1 MSPNSV
7 RDGAVRADDEIRT
20 RDPHLGKVM
29 RYQLRYIRIAPRTLY
44 RCGARRNIIV
54 LRASF
59 QIPSPAAFFPAPI
72 FYIRTIPKHT
82 DVILRR
88 Q

>member
-1 MSPNSV
+1 
-7 RDGAVRADDEIRT
+7 
-20 RDPHLGKVM
+20 
-29 RYQLRYIRIAPRTLY
+29 LY